1 MLGNEWLGIW
11 QKSAAYHIAND
22 SDVIIQGPRQAM
34 GKTHLGALIA
44 AGYLIAG
51 GSVIQGMPT
60 LQQGKTLLFRRTSQ
74 MVTNIK
80 ARLPRGV
87 MRVETD
93 TTTEKSYSNGA
104 TFQLV
109 SAEQMKDKDHP
120 PEGYTCDCLI
130 IDEGHRATEE
140 ILGICLPF
148 LFHAKREGTDKT
160 VILGVGGHR
169 LSLIEAMKKK
179 GFSPKRVTPDI
190 ITAADPT
197 YQVVFDDFK
206 QKLTDTEYRQ
216 HILCEQVS
224 EGMQK
229 MFGPILA
236 AEPLAPVDIPKFG
249 ENILF
254 GIDVGRSSD
263 RTCIA
268 VLRRRAGYT
277 DLIGTYYTT
286 GPFTTRE
293 NNGQDVRIFSY
304 IDQHLYNPGNIA
316 IEVNGLGYGLWDIL
330 KKDMFIAIQGVPLTY
345 KLKRQLVD
353 MLTRDIREGIFRCE
367 QQKDIDELEGLEFEI
382 NETGKYKWEHSD
394 LLSAILMA
402 YATQQKVMSIA

>member
-1 MLGNEWLGIW
+1 
-11 QKSAAYHIAND
+11 
-22 SDVIIQGPRQAM
+22 M
-34 GKTHLGALIA
+34 GKTHLDALTA
-44 AGYLIAG
+44 TAFLVHG
-51 GSVIQGMPT
+51 GSVIQAMPT
-60 LQQGKTLLFRRTSQ
+60 MAQGKTILFRDTSG
-74 MVTNIK
+74 MVNAIK
-80 ARLPRGV
+80 ERLPRGA

-93 TTTEKSYSNGA
+93 TKTEKSYSNGA
-104 TFQLV
+104 KFQLV
-109 SAEQMKDKDHP
+109 SVEQMKDEEHP
-120 PEGYTCDCLI
+120 PEGYRAELII
-130 IDEGHRATEE
+130 IDEGHRATEK
-140 ILGICLPF
+140 ILGICTPM
-148 LFHAKREGTDKT
+148 LFWARKAGVAKLL
-160 VILGVGGHR
+160 ISGVGGHR

-179 GFSPKRVTPDI
+179 GYTVARATPDMI
-190 ITAADPT
+190 LQADPSF
-197 YQVVFDDFK
+197 QKVFDEFK
-206 QKLTDTEYRQ
+206 GELTDIEYRQ

-229 MFGPILA
+229 MFGPILH
-236 AEPLAPVDIPKFG
+236 AEPLSPVDIPKFG

-382 NETGKYKWEHSD
+382 NETGKYKWDHSD